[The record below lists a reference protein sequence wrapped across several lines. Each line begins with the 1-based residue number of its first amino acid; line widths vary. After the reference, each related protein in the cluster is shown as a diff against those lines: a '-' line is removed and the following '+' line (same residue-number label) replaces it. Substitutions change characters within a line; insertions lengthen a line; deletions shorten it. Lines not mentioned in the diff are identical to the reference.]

1 MEKPDQNT
9 LKNDVRWR
17 DYSPAFSDPW
27 KLNNSGASTL
37 THVIAHKMRRHD
49 GWRGVDLSIP
59 CLRSDL
65 RRLRAGFG
73 IPVCDDS
80 MGVKDTYSRPLKD

>member
-1 MEKPDQNT
+1 
-9 LKNDVRWR
+9 
-17 DYSPAFSDPW
+17 
-27 KLNNSGASTL
+27 
-37 THVIAHKMRRHD
+37 MRCAAMKDDNKH
-49 GWRGVDLSIP
+49 